1 VHRDLFRIELQSTP
15 FSAAEVDATIQLVA
29 KEFSLTRADASELVI
44 NDTIE
49 NSLYSEE
56 GISIQ
61 YKDGSTLDFAEASDQ
76 LNREILTRKVSKS
89 FLCYPKEVTR

>member
-1 VHRDLFRIELQSTP
+1 
-15 FSAAEVDATIQLVA
+15 
-29 KEFSLTRADASELVI
+29 
-44 NDTIE
+44 
-49 NSLYSEE
+49 LYSEE